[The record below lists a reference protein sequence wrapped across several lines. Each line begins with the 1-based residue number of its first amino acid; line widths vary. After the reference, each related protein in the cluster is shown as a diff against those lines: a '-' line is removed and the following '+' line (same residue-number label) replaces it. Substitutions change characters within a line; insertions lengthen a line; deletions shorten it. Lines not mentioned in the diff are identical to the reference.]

1 MTGEL
6 RPVITGGIALIVGII
21 MVIIGL
27 GFIPELVT
35 QATVAR
41 GTANYTDYI
50 GLDTMTKILPTFG
63 MIALTFGG
71 GLISFLG
78 GREVYRKFGKK
89 K

>member
-1 MTGEL
+1 MSEL
-6 RPVITGGIALIVGII
+6 RPVIYGGIALVVGIV
-21 MVIIGL
+21 MVIVGL

-35 QATVAR
+35 QSTTAR

-71 GLISFLG
+71 GMISFLG
-78 GREVYRKFGKK
+78 GRSVYRHYSG
-89 K
+89 

>member
-1 MTGEL
+1 MLGEL
-6 RPVITGGIALIVGII
+6 RPVITGGIALVVGIV
-21 MVIIGL
+21 MVIVGL

-35 QATVAR
+35 QATTAR
-41 GTANYTDYI
+41 ATANYTDYI

-78 GREVYRKFGKK
+78 GRTVYRNYK
-89 K
+89 